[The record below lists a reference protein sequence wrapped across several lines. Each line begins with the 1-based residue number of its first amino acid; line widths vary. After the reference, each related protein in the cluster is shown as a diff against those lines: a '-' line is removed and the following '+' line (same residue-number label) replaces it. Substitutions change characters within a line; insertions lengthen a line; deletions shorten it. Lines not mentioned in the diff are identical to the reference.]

1 LQKNEAKMADSL
13 VPILVPLSLFLM
25 ITAIVVTPIWL
36 RSRERTKVLE
46 VVRSISE
53 QGATPPAQL
62 LTALE
67 SIAQRDTPLASPER
81 DMRRG
86 SILLAVSAATIALG
100 VALYFIS
107 GRQEP
112 MLSLIGLAAFP
123 CFIGLTQIGFWLAS
137 RKRNA

>member
-1 LQKNEAKMADSL
+1 MADSL

-25 ITAIVVTPIWL
+25 IAAIVVTPIWL

-53 QGATPPAQL
+53 QGATPPPQL

-67 SIAQRDTPLASPER
+67 AIAQREPALASPER

-86 SILLAVSAATIALG
+86 SILLAVSAATIAMG
-100 VALYFIS
+100 VALYYVS
-107 GRQEP
+107 GAKEP
-112 MLSLIGLAAFP
+112 MLSLIGIAAFP
-123 CFIGLTQIGFWLAS
+123 GFIGLTQLAFWLAS
-137 RKRNA
+137 RKRGA